1 MNDGWPR
8 ATFTDEDGDEYY
20 WNFWVEKHK
29 DKFIKETEGMTRGQ
43 RELYWKMHYEQIA

>member
-8 ATFTDEDGDEYY
+8 ATFTDEHGDEYY

-43 RELYWKMHYEQIA
+43 RELHWKMHYEQIA